1 MANEVKFLRGTIDQF
16 NAATKNADTLYFVT
30 DGGKLRLFLG
40 SKEVADLT
48 TYALTSYVDS
58 EIAKV
63 ESNIGAVDAMRF
75 VGSVATA
82 ADLKA
87 KEATAKNGDTYKA
100 TASFTITGADT
111 KVETGDILIA
121 RVESKVFQSWVVVQA
136 NIDGAVTAVEALTT
150 DSLVVGNGSKSVKA
164 SDVTIDKVKSSIAV
178 TDKLTN
184 ADTLAQ
190 ITEVPQTKAEIDK
203 AIKDA
208 DDAVKTEI
216 TTAYEAADTAL
227 DAKITEA
234 KTAADNAVLRWETLP
249 TV

>member
-16 NAATKNADTLYFVT
+16 NAVTKNADTLYFVT
-30 DGGKLRLFLG
+30 DEGKLRLFLG
-40 SKEVADLT
+40 EKEVADLT
-48 TYALTSYVDS
+48 TYALKSYVDS

-63 ESNIGAVDAMRF
+63 TDNIEAVDAMRF

-82 ADLKA
+82 SELKA

-100 TASFTITGADT
+100 TADFTIIGTPDT
-111 KVETGDILIA
+111 KVEIGDILIA
-121 RVESKVFQSWVVVQA
+121 RVENKVFQNWVVIQA

-150 DSLVVGNGSKSVKA
+150 DNLVVGNGSKSVKA
-164 SDVTIDKVKSSIAV
+164 SDVTIDKVKDSIAV

-216 TTAYEAADTAL
+216 TTAYEAADAVL
-227 DAKITEA
+227 DAKITAAQEA
-234 KTAADNAVLRWETLP
+234 ATSVWESLA
-249 TV
+249 